1 MFAVSIET
9 TSVTLCSHVVSV
21 MLIMSVSKKSD
32 NSEARCKILYDS
44 VRQQG
49 ESIYALVI
57 VCHYINLFCFL
68 VKKNFAKQG

>member
-1 MFAVSIET
+1 ME
-9 TSVTLCSHVVSV
+9 TSVYQVRKAIIL
-21 MLIMSVSKKSD
+21 K
-32 NSEARCKILYDS
+32 ARYKILYDS

-68 VKKNFAKQG
+68 VKRNFAKKG